1 MATPRTTITD
11 RAGRIIEMQAT
22 PAYNNDAAFDS
33 YLILKENGCDNHT
46 LTLVLKLHL
55 NKVEPTTIR
64 LPLVGKLQ
72 LPYPDWDGT
81 YFAIKPWD
89 GTAYSAFQRQFLRQ
103 CAYWNDKFWLIPPA
117 GFTGLDYKFGGRTI
131 RPNIYCHLYVSVVAT
146 AGGSHRTFSI
156 VNLDKPSAAR
166 QLRKSEKDLDASDFR
181 SDSVTYDSLDTRP
194 VPLPF
199 EDNKGKVHS
208 KVPRST
214 IAHEI
219 GHALGLPH
227 IGVSHGAGAPQC
239 QVAVLADSLLPKS
252 ITSHASFP
260 ALYKGAGNSQ
270 ACYGSS
276 GPASLGKNVM
286 GYGLEFDHTNAQP
299 WLDRIALHT
308 KTRASDW
315 KVSVKTRVAPK
326 RI

>member
-1 MATPRTTITD
+1 MATPRVTITD
-11 RAGRIIEMQAT
+11 RSGRIIEMQAT

-55 NKVEPTTIR
+55 NRVAPTTIH
-64 LPLVGKLQ
+64 LPLLGNLQ
-72 LPYPDWDGT
+72 LPYADFDGT
-81 YFAIKPWD
+81 FFAIKPWD
-89 GTAYSAFQRQFLRQ
+89 GASFSTFNQQFLRH

-117 GFTGLDYKFGGRTI
+117 GFDGLDYKFGGRTV
-131 RPNIYCHLYVSVVAT
+131 RPNIYCHLYVSVVAS
-146 AGGSHRTFSI
+146 AAGSHRTFDI
-156 VNLDKPSAAR
+156 VNLNKAAAAR
-166 QLRKSEKDLDASDFR
+166 QLGKREKDLNASDFR

-199 EDNKGKVHS
+199 EDDKGKVHS

-227 IGVSHGAGAPQC
+227 TGVSHAAPLC
-239 QVAVLADSLLPKS
+239 QMAVLADSLLPKS
-252 ITSHASFP
+252 VTSHNSFP
-260 ALYKGAGNSQ
+260 ALFKGSSNSQ

-276 GPASLGKNVM
+276 GPVSLGSNVM
-286 GYGLEFDHTNAQP
+286 GYGLEFDQTNAQP

-308 KTRASDW
+308 KTRAGDW
-315 KVSVKTRVAPK
+315 KVSVKSRVLPK
-326 RI
+326 ML